1 MINNNER
8 TTIMKTCKE
17 CGCTPKNDEWAV
29 NSNEH
34 CMDCEQEQNDYFNA
48 CQEDLN
54 EIKAT
59 FNEENE
65 ISDEDQER
73 ANHIAKSMD
82 RGEL

>member
-1 MINNNER
+1 
-8 TTIMKTCKE
+8 MKQCIE

>member
-1 MINNNER
+1 
-8 TTIMKTCKE
+8 MKTCKE

-34 CMDCEQEQNDYFNA
+34 CMDCEQEYNDYYNA
-48 CQEDLN
+48 CMENWN

-65 ISDEDQER
+65 ISDEEQER

>member
-1 MINNNER
+1 MNER
-8 TTIMKTCKE
+8 TNMKTCKE

-34 CMDCEQEQNDYFNA
+34 CMDCEQEHNDYYNA
-48 CQEDLN
+48 CS
-54 EIKAT
+54 
-59 FNEENE
+59 EEE
-65 ISDEDQER
+65 QER

>member
-1 MINNNER
+1 MINKPKGHMR
-8 TTIMKTCKE
+8 KCIE

-48 CQEDLN
+48 CG
-54 EIKAT
+54 
-59 FNEENE
+59 EEE
-65 ISDEDQER
+65 QER

>member
-8 TTIMKTCKE
+8 TNIMKQCVE

-29 NSNEH
+29 NSDKH
-34 CMDCEQEQNDYFNA
+34 CMDCEQEYNDYYNA
-48 CQEDLN
+48 CQENWN
-54 EIKAT
+54 EQKEA
-59 FNEENE
+59 FDEEQ
-65 ISDEDQER
+65 QEK

>member
-1 MINNNER
+1 MRKCI
-8 TTIMKTCKE
+8 E

>member
-8 TTIMKTCKE
+8 TYMRKCVE

-29 NSNEH
+29 NSDKH
-34 CMDCEQEQNDYFNA
+34 CFDCEQEQNDYFNA
-48 CQEDLN
+48 C
-54 EIKAT
+54 
-59 FNEENE
+59 NEEE
-65 ISDEDQER
+65 QER

>member
-1 MINNNER
+1 MINKPKGHMR
-8 TTIMKTCKE
+8 KCIE

>member
-8 TTIMKTCKE
+8 TNNMRQCVE

-29 NSNEH
+29 NSDKH
-34 CMDCEQEQNDYFNA
+34 CMDCEQEFNDYYNA
-48 CQEDLN
+48 CMENWQEQQ
-54 EIKAT
+54 AT

>member
-1 MINNNER
+1 MIR
-8 TTIMKTCKE
+8 TCKE

-34 CMDCEQEQNDYFNA
+34 CMDCEQDYNDYYNECQQEFN
-48 CQEDLN
+48 EMMT
-54 EIKAT
+54 T
-59 FNEENE
+59 FREENE

-73 ANHIAKSMD
+73 ANLIAKSMD

>member
-8 TTIMKTCKE
+8 TTIMRTCKE

-34 CMDCEQEQNDYFNA
+34 CMDCEQEQNDYYNA
-48 CQEDLN
+48 CMENWN

-65 ISDEDQER
+65 ISDEEQER